1 MTIGVKNE
9 KQIQSTVQKIIEEHG
24 AGVDELIP
32 VLLDINSTL
41 GYLPTEAL
49 KEVSKTIKLP
59 ISRVASVASFY
70 SMLSSVPRGRHVIQF
85 CESAPCHIMG
95 RRLVWQAILDKI
107 RINAGE
113 TSQDGRWSLVMTSCL
128 GICGVGPVMVVDDQ
142 VYGNLTPQRVSEI
155 LDQFD

>member
-70 SMLSSVPRGRHVIQF
+70 SMLSSGPRGRHVIQF

-95 RRLVWQAILDKI
+95 GRLVWQAILDKI

>member
-1 MTIGVKNE
+1 MAIGVKNE

-59 ISRVASVASFY
+59 LSRVASVASFY
-70 SMLSSVPRGRHVIQF
+70 SMLSSGPRGRHVIQF

-95 RRLVWQAILDKI
+95 GHLVWQAILDKI

-142 VYGNLTPQRVSEI
+142 IYGNLTPQRVSEI

>member
-70 SMLSSVPRGRHVIQF
+70 SMLSSGPRGRHVIQF

-95 RRLVWQAILDKI
+95 GHLAWQAILDKI

>member
-1 MTIGVKNE
+1 M
-9 KQIQSTVQKIIEEHG
+9 
-24 AGVDELIP
+24 
-32 VLLDINSTL
+32 LLDINSTL

-59 ISRVASVASFY
+59 LSRVASVASFY
-70 SMLSSVPRGRHVIQF
+70 SMLSSGPRGRHVIQF

-95 RRLVWQAILDKI
+95 GHLAWQAILDKI

>member
-95 RRLVWQAILDKI
+95 GRLVWQAILDKI

-113 TSQDGRWSLVMTSCL
+113 TSQDGSWSLLMTSCL

>member
-9 KQIQSTVQKIIEEHG
+9 KQVQSTVQKIIEEHG

-59 ISRVASVASFY
+59 LSRVASVASFY
-70 SMLSSVPRGRHVIQF
+70 SMLSSGPHGRHVIQF

-95 RRLVWQAILDKI
+95 GRLVWQAILDKI

-113 TSQDGRWSLVMTSCL
+113 TSQDSRWSLVMTSCL

>member
-1 MTIGVKNE
+1 MTIGIKNE
-9 KQIQSTVQKIIEEHG
+9 KQIQSTVQKIIEEHS

-32 VLLDINSTL
+32 VLLDINSSL

-49 KEVSKTIKLP
+49 KEISKTIKLP
-59 ISRVASVASFY
+59 LSRVASVASFY
-70 SMLSSVPRGRHVIQF
+70 SMLSSGPRGRHVIQF

-95 RRLVWQAILDKI
+95 GHLAWQAILDKI

>member
-70 SMLSSVPRGRHVIQF
+70 SMLSSGPRGRHVIQF

-95 RRLVWQAILDKI
+95 GRLAWQAILDKI

>member
-70 SMLSSVPRGRHVIQF
+70 SMFSSVPRGRHVIQF

-95 RRLVWQAILDKI
+95 GRLVWQAILDKI

-113 TSQDGRWSLVMTSCL
+113 TSQDGSWSLLMTSCL

>member
-24 AGVDELIP
+24 TGVDELIP

-49 KEVSKTIKLP
+49 KEVSKTTKLP
-59 ISRVASVASFY
+59 LSRVASVASFY
-70 SMLSSVPRGRHVIQF
+70 SMLSSRPRGRHVIQF

-95 RRLVWQAILDKI
+95 GRLVWQAILDKI

>member
-70 SMLSSVPRGRHVIQF
+70 SMFSSVPRGRHVIQF

-95 RRLVWQAILDKI
+95 GRLAWQAILDKI

>member
-9 KQIQSTVQKIIEEHG
+9 KQVQSTVQKIIEEHG

-59 ISRVASVASFY
+59 LSRVASVASFY
-70 SMLSSVPRGRHVIQF
+70 SMLSSGPHGRHVIQF

-95 RRLVWQAILDKI
+95 GRLAWQAILDKI

>member
-59 ISRVASVASFY
+59 ISRVASVVSFY
-70 SMLSSVPRGRHVIQF
+70 SMLSSGPRGRHVIQF

-95 RRLVWQAILDKI
+95 GRLVWQAILDKI

>member
-59 ISRVASVASFY
+59 ISRVASVVSFY
-70 SMLSSVPRGRHVIQF
+70 SMLSSGPRGRHVIQF

-95 RRLVWQAILDKI
+95 GHLAWQAILDKI

>member
-95 RRLVWQAILDKI
+95 GRLVWQAILDKI

-113 TSQDGRWSLVMTSCL
+113 TSQDGRWSLLMTSCL

>member
-70 SMLSSVPRGRHVIQF
+70 SMFSSVPRGRHVIQF

-95 RRLVWQAILDKI
+95 GRLVWQAILDKI

-113 TSQDGRWSLVMTSCL
+113 TSQDGRWSLLMTSCL